1 MTALLLAIGFT
12 IGVSALCSIL
22 EAMVLSTTGTEI
34 ESLKARH
41 PRRGRL
47 LETYRSD
54 IEGTSSAILSLNT
67 VANTLGATLV
77 GGLASKIF
85 GAGSQISLVYFPLGM
100 TLGILIFSEII
111 PKNIGVL
118 YRPALQPLLIIPLA
132 GIRWIMWPASWLA
145 THLMRLLTG
154 GRRDEG
160 ETSDEDIIMMAE
172 KSHADGEIT
181 EDERDMISGALSLDE
196 VQVETI
202 MTPRTV
208 VTALERSQ
216 TIGEVFQDFRN
227 LPFARLPVFDDTIDT
242 IVGVVRRRDLLAAKA
257 DDLDDKQ
264 VEALMHD
271 ALFLPENASGMHALQ
286 TFLKNHQQ
294 LAIVVNEFGSV
305 SGVVTMEDIIE
316 HILGQEIFEEDDVA
330 IDMRELARNRNAAL
344 ARKKAALRGA

>member
-1 MTALLLAIGFT
+1 MTALLLAVGFT
-12 IGVSALCSIL
+12 IGVSALCSVL
-22 EAMVLSTTGTEI
+22 EAMVLSTSTTDI
-34 ESLKARH
+34 EALKARH
-41 PRRGRL
+41 PLRG
-47 LETYRSD
+47 YRSD

-77 GGLASKIF
+77 GGLASQIF
-85 GAGSQISLVYFPLGM
+85 GAGSQISLIYFPIGM

-118 YRPALQPLLIIPLA
+118 YRPSLQPVLIFPLA
-132 GIRWIMWPASWLA
+132 GIRLIMWPASRAA
-145 THLMRLLTG
+145 TYLMRLLTG
-154 GRRDEG
+154 GRRDDG
-160 ETSDEDIIMMAE
+160 ETSDEDIILLAE

-181 EDERDMISGALSLDE
+181 RGERDMISGALSLDA

-208 VTALERSQ
+208 VTALERQQ
-216 TIGEVFQDFRN
+216 TVAQVFEDFRN
-227 LPFARLPVFDDTIDT
+227 LPFARLPVYDDTIDT
-242 IVGVVRRRDLLAAKA
+242 IVGVVRRRDLLSAKA
-257 DDLDDKQ
+257 EDRDDLT

-271 ALFLPENASGMHALQ
+271 ALYIPENASGMHALQ

-330 IDMRELARNRNAAL
+330 IDMRELARNRHAAL
-344 ARKKAALRGA
+344 ARKKAALRRRVGG